1 MSSLKMPV
9 GAMDNITGNT
19 SGKTVLVEYG
29 DYQCSHCG
37 IAYPFLKRLLNEF
50 EDLKFVF
57 RNFPLRESHP
67 QAMVAA
73 QGAEA
78 AALQN
83 KFWEMHDAIYE
94 NQDQLSDDLVVSIA
108 ERLDLNIDQFIRQMN
123 SDRVINKIESDVES
137 GLRSGVN
144 GTPTFFLNGR
154 RVDSYNETYQ
164 SLAEAVKNV
173 ENTV

>member
-1 MSSLKMPV
+1 
-9 GAMDNITGNT
+9 MDNITGNT
-19 SGKTVLVEYG
+19 SGKIVLVEYG

-108 ERLDLNIDQFIRQMN
+108 EQLDLNVDQFIRQMN